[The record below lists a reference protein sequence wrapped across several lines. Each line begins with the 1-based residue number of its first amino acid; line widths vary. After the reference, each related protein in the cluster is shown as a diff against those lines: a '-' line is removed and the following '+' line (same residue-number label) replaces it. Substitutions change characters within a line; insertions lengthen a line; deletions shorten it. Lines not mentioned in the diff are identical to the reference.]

1 MKKHALVITLL
12 AALTACSPEGTD
24 GEQPTSAPP
33 AANEA
38 ATAASGTLEL
48 DISQTCAPGSDPQCI
63 PLNDEH
69 ILVAPAAFERIG
81 VDSASSAPSSGEFDM
96 INVTLD
102 NDGATVARKMTNE
115 ASQAGDQTRLVMKVG
130 DEIVSAV
137 RVQGELRGDQMM
149 VAIPPGAATEE
160 ILNNLNGHGN

>member
-1 MKKHALVITLL
+1 
-12 AALTACSPEGTD
+12 
-24 GEQPTSAPP
+24 
-33 AANEA
+33 
-38 ATAASGTLEL
+38 
-48 DISQTCAPGSDPQCI
+48 
-63 PLNDEH
+63 
-69 ILVAPAAFERIG
+69 
-81 VDSASSAPSSGEFDM
+81 M

-160 ILNNLNGHGN
+160 ILNSLNGHGN